1 LHAIRHLTATVMA
14 QKDVPMEQIK
24 QILRHKNQSTTE
36 KYIGRLGIVK
46 RHLEV
51 LSNPDVRQKVRH
63 AKTNKQK
70 ILNVVDKRL
79 ENQTK
84 IGVPTGI

>member
-1 LHAIRHLTATVMA
+1 MHAIRHLTATVMA

-51 LSNPDVRQKVRH
+51 LSNPDVRH